1 MNRIQVKSRY
11 KFINVVEDVP
21 LDEDVGEPG
30 QDKLN
35 QNIEE
40 VMGQGEAL
48 DSFSAKHRLN
58 GVHYKL
64 SARTEFE
71 LLICSLLIVIDR
83 YRTISNHFYS
93 N

>member
-1 MNRIQVKSRY
+1 MNRIQVKSRN

-40 VMGQGEAL
+40 VVGQGEAL
-48 DSFSAKHRLN
+48 DSFSAKHCLN

-83 YRTISNHFYS
+83 YRSLTNRYS